1 MAFNLT
7 VAGSLEPL
15 ADALADVLSDPLPEA
30 DPFAPELVIIPGLG
44 VRTWLNSRLAERL
57 GSTGGRPDGIVA
69 NITYAF
75 PGEILARAF
84 GPDSGL
90 GQWSTGPLTWT
101 VFDELVSHGDV
112 HEQPA
117 DAVRARAIADLFDR
131 YTLYRQSM
139 VLGWGRGSDELGRG
153 RDVGDHQRWQ
163 PVLWRAVRERTGGIT
178 DAERMRSLM
187 RDLHAGTVPATVPG
201 RIIVFG
207 LASLPPPHLEV
218 LGALG
223 RVCDVHVFAPTP
235 SGARWQQV
243 VDRLPA
249 ELELPI
255 SRDDPTFP
263 DVAGNPLITN
273 WGRTAREAHGLLY
286 VTARGAGAVP
296 VTSFEIPSLDP
307 AATVLQRIQHDLLS
321 DSVPPGIPLRG
332 ADPAAD
338 TRAALHP
345 DDTSIRW
352 HRCYGHARQVEVARD
367 AILHLLSEQHDGVPV
382 LQPRDIAILTPDIA
396 RFAPLVDATFAGDV
410 AHGVPAIPLEVA
422 DRSLRQD
429 NQLVDALVQLFDLT
443 ERRFRASDL
452 LRFISTLPVQRRFGF
467 DADALNRISQW
478 VGDTNIRW
486 GLDGSDL
493 EQFDVSPEL
502 DAFTWSSGVER
513 LLLGVALP
521 DGPARLGLGDVPPQP
536 GIEGADVVIAGQLAE
551 LLHRLSLVIERL
563 GAASSVHSWCD
574 TVADAIAQLFA
585 LDDDTAWLARSV
597 EFALEDLE
605 TDASADGEPVER
617 EVDPSELAA
626 LLRARLESG
635 SSRPRFGTG
644 SVTLSSLTA
653 QRGIPYKVVC
663 ILGLDA
669 EAVAVTSAEDL
680 VSANPSIGDRDARS
694 EQRAQ
699 LLDAVLAARD
709 HLLVLSN
716 GHDLK
721 SNAVLA
727 PAVPLAEF
735 LDVIDSTVV
744 GPSGR
749 PASQCLAIDHPRQ
762 GWSDRAFIPGELGID
777 GSWSFDAG
785 ARDAAIAR
793 RVQLEPAAFLDRTL
807 ALPQVP
813 AGQIARV
820 SVDDLIAACAE
831 PVEFFLR
838 RRLGLVARGE
848 DVTVPDDIPLEI
860 GHLEQW
866 ALVDELLTA
875 RIENFRSWTPAD
887 TAAWAE
893 VARRRGDVPPGSLAV
908 PVLST
913 SVRRA
918 DGIVRLLATEL
929 GDTAFDPI
937 GIPVRVVV
945 DPVTASEVLIEG
957 TIGGA
962 CAGTLVRVTP
972 SRLKVVDII
981 SAWIRLALVTRI
993 EPDRAWRS
1001 LSVGRASAGDGHG
1014 VQRLRL
1020 VSASAADEVL
1030 QFAVDMWRRA
1040 QVDALPVFPTT
1051 SRALHTSDAKAAAKA
1066 WNRGYKSF
1074 GERDDEW
1081 NAMVFDLDFDDLLSI
1096 PGSQA
1101 EADGSSLPRVSWW
1114 ADRLWS
1120 QFDATC
1126 SIEILDTAADDD
1138 SGDDE

>member
-15 ADALADVLSDPLPEA
+15 ADALADVLSDPLPET

-44 VRTWLNSRLAERL
+44 VRTWLNSRLSERL

-90 GQWSTGPLTWT
+90 GQWSTGPLTWA
-101 VFDELVSHGDV
+101 VFDELVAHGDV
-112 HEQPA
+112 HQQPA

-153 RDVGDHQRWQ
+153 REVGDHQRWQ
-163 PVLWRAVRERTGGIT
+163 PALWRAVRERTGSTT
-178 DAERMRSLM
+178 DAERMRTLM
-187 RDLHAGTVPATVPG
+187 RDLHAGLVPDTVPD

-223 RVCDVHVFAPTP
+223 RICDVHVFAPTP
-235 SGARWQQV
+235 SGERWQQV
-243 VDRLPA
+243 VSRLPA

-255 SRDDPTFP
+255 PRDDPTFP
-263 DVAGNPLITN
+263 DVVGNPLITN

-296 VTSFEIPSLDP
+296 VTSFEVPPLD
-307 AATVLQRIQHDLLS
+307 ADATVLQRIQHDLMT
-321 DSVPPGIPLRG
+321 DSIAPGVPLRG
-332 ADPAAD
+332 ADPASD
-338 TRAALHP
+338 TRALLGAQ
-345 DDTSIRW
+345 DTSIRW

-367 AILHLLSEQHDGVPV
+367 AILHLLSEQRDGVPV
-382 LQPRDIAILTPDIA
+382 YQPRDIAILTPDIA

-452 LRFISTLPVQRRFGF
+452 LRFISTLPVQRRFGL
-467 DADALNRISQW
+467 DADAINRISQW
-478 VGDTNIRW
+478 VDDTNIRW
-486 GLDGSDL
+486 GLTASDL

-513 LLLGVALP
+513 LLLGAALP

-536 GIEGADVVIAGQLAE
+536 GIEGADVAIAGQLAE
-551 LLHRLSLVIERL
+551 LLHRLSFVIERL
-563 GAASSVHSWCD
+563 GASTSVHDWCD
-574 TVADAIAQLFA
+574 TVADSISRLFA

-605 TDASADGEPVER
+605 TDAAADGEPVER

-669 EAVAVTSAEDL
+669 EASAVTSAEDL
-680 VSANPSIGDRDARS
+680 VAANPCIGDRDARS

-699 LLDAVLAARD
+699 LLDAVLAAGDR
-709 HLLVLSN
+709 LLILSN

-721 SNAVLA
+721 SNAVLS

-735 LDVIDSTVV
+735 LDVVDATVV

-749 PASQCLAIDHPRQ
+749 SASQCLAVDHPRQ

-777 GSWSFDAG
+777 GPWGFDSG

-793 RVQLEPAAFLDRTL
+793 RVQIEAPAFLDRGL

-813 AGQIARV
+813 AGEIARV
-820 SVDDLIAACAE
+820 SVDDLITAVAT

-838 RRLGLVARGE
+838 RRLGLVTRGE
-848 DVTVPDDIPLEI
+848 AVTVPDDIPLEI
-860 GHLEQW
+860 DHLEQW
-866 ALVDELLTA
+866 GLVNDLLTA
-875 RIENFRSWTPAD
+875 RIENFRSWTAAD
-887 TAAWAE
+887 TAAWAD
-893 VARRRGDVPPGSLAV
+893 VARRRGDVPPGSLAA
-908 PVLST
+908 PVLT
-913 SVRRA
+913 AASVRA
-918 DGIVRLLATEL
+918 DGIVRLLSSEL
-929 GDTAFDPI
+929 TDTTFDPI
-937 GIPVRVVV
+937 GIPIRAVIE
-945 DPVTASEVLIEG
+945 PTGAPEVLVEG

-962 CAGTLVRVTP
+962 CANTLVRVTP
-972 SRLKVVDII
+972 SRLKVTDII
-981 SAWIRLALVTRI
+981 GAWIKLALVTRTD
-993 EPDRAWRS
+993 PDRAWRS
-1001 LSVGRASAGDGHG
+1001 ISIGRASAGEGLG

-1020 VSASAADEVL
+1020 VSAAAADDICD
-1030 QFAVDMWRRA
+1030 FAIDMWRRA
-1040 QVDALPVFPTT
+1040 QVDVLPVFPAT
-1051 SRALHTSDAKAAAKA
+1051 SRALHADDATAAAKA
-1066 WNRGYKSF
+1066 WNTPYNGR

-1081 NAMVFDLDFDDLLSI
+1081 NAMVFDVDFDELLTIRPS
-1096 PGSQA
+1096 PA
-1101 EADGSSLPRVSWW
+1101 ESGGSSLPRVSWW
-1114 ADRLWS
+1114 ADRLWTQIES
-1120 QFDATC
+1120 TC
-1126 SIEILDTAADDD
+1126 SIEVLDTDDGPEVD
-1138 SGDDE
+1138 R